1 MISISLR
8 KRFKPKLN
16 FILKLINYKRIDPEY
31 KNLKYKKILSYLKKM
46 DTSKFDIALYKDNK
60 ILETGTSN
68 LLFIKKNKIYSPN
81 KNFYS
86 GTTLKFF
93 KKKIKK
99 DIPYTVSK
107 NIKNAVNNIF
117 KDLKFD
123 SNTKETILLSPAAA
137 SFDQFNNFESRGDH
151 FKSLVMK
158 KFKRKLNV

>member
-1 MISISLR
+1 
-8 KRFKPKLN
+8 
-16 FILKLINYKRIDPEY
+16 
-31 KNLKYKKILSYLKKM
+31 M
-46 DTSKFDIALYKDNK
+46 DTTKSDIALYKNNK

-117 KDLKFD
+117 RDLKFD
-123 SNTKETILLSPAAA
+123 SSKKETILLSPAAA

-151 FKSLVMK
+151 FKSLIMK